1 MMRLASEGLER
12 IHSNLMR
19 DPYSHLFHLADL
31 DEPYVENTRWFVRG
45 EKGSIAALALLYTWP
60 ETPVL
65 QLIEPNNPEAVPL
78 LEDVLPALPT
88 KVYCQIS
95 DGLVPV
101 LERAFKIESLHP
113 FVRMKW
119 TGNGRRP
126 IKQLEGEEPIRLTW
140 KHEDAIHSFFPE
152 VWFER
157 RMLQE
162 GRYFGIFDGETLVS
176 MAGTPVFSNRYG
188 VAIIGGVGTVESH
201 RGRGLAARV
210 VTALVSEL
218 KGKVPYLGLNVRSDN
233 APAIRCYENCGF
245 VKHAEH
251 WECMG
256 ERR

>member
-1 MMRLASEGLER
+1 MMRLTAEGLER
-12 IHSNLMR
+12 IHSYLMK

-31 DEPYVENTRWFVRG
+31 DEPYVENTRWFVRN
-45 EKGSIAALALLYTWP
+45 EKGSVAALALLYTWP

-78 LEDVLPALPT
+78 LEDVLPFLPP

-113 FVRMKW
+113 FARMKW
-119 TGNGRRP
+119 NGNGSRP
-126 IKQLEGEEPIRLTW
+126 INQRDGEQPIRLTW
-140 KHEDAIHSFFPE
+140 KHEDVLHVSFPDI
-152 VWFER
+152 WFER

-210 VTALVSEL
+210 VKALVNEL
-218 KGKVPYLGLNVRSDN
+218 SGKVPYLGLNVRLDN
-233 APAIRCYENCGF
+233 ASAIRCYEKCGF
-245 VKHAEH
+245 VKHGVH
-251 WECMG
+251 WECVG